1 MVGGAVR
8 DALLGLPV
16 TERDWVVV
24 GSTPE
29 AMLAQGY
36 QPVGKDFPV
45 FLHPR
50 THEEYALA
58 RTERKTAPGY
68 HGFAFHAAPDVT
80 LEQDLARR
88 DLTINSIATKP
99 ISTSGEA
106 DFYLKKSVTP
116 DLTQLIDPHGGVADL
131 RAGVLRHV
139 GDAFREDPVRIL
151 RLARFAARFPTF
163 TVAPQTLALM
173 RDMVQSGEVAHLV
186 AERVWQELSRGLM
199 ADKPSRMFEVLR
211 DCGALAVLLP
221 ELNRLWGVPQRADY
235 HPEVDTGVHV
245 MMVLDHSAQRQASL
259 PVRFAC
265 LCHDL
270 GKGTT
275 PPDVLPRHIG
285 HEERSLRLLQ
295 GVCERWRVPK
305 ECRELA
311 EVVAREHS
319 NIHRCGDFSAAA
331 LLRLLTR
338 CDAIRRPARFDDV
351 LHACLCDARGRLG
364 FETTPYPQADR
375 LTLALTAACTVATE
389 DIAARALRDLPATPD
404 QAPGARGE
412 AVAQAMQT
420 ARQHAIEAALRV
432 GAGHTG
438 TASNT

>member
-1 MVGGAVR
+1 MDVYMVGGAVR

-99 ISTSGEA
+99 ITTSGEA
-106 DFYLKKSVTP
+106 NFSSNKSVTP
-116 DLTQLIDPHGGVADL
+116 DLTRLIDPHGGLADL

-163 TVAPQTLALM
+163 TVAPTTMALM

-221 ELNRLWGVPQRADY
+221 ELDRLWGVPQRADY

-245 MMVLDHSAQRQASL
+245 MMVLDH
-259 PVRFAC
+259 
-265 LCHDL
+265 
-270 GKGTT
+270 
-275 PPDVLPRHIG
+275 
-285 HEERSLRLLQ
+285 
-295 GVCERWRVPK
+295 
-305 ECRELA
+305 
-311 EVVAREHS
+311 
-319 NIHRCGDFSAAA
+319 
-331 LLRLLTR
+331 
-338 CDAIRRPARFDDV
+338 
-351 LHACLCDARGRLG
+351 
-364 FETTPYPQADR
+364 
-375 LTLALTAACTVATE
+375 
-389 DIAARALRDLPATPD
+389 
-404 QAPGARGE
+404 
-412 AVAQAMQT
+412 
-420 ARQHAIEAALRV
+420 
-432 GAGHTG
+432 
-438 TASNT
+438 